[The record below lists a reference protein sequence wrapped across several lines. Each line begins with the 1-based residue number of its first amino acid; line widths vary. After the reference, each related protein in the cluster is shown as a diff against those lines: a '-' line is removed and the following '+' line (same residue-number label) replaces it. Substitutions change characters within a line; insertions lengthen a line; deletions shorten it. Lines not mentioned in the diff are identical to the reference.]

1 MKALAKKLLGI
12 WILSFLGLGVI
23 STLTYAQESFSQV
36 GFWDTTAVGN
46 VGVGGTSSSA
56 GDSTL
61 ITVIKSFINWTLW
74 MLALIT
80 LVILLWGGFQMVTAA
95 GDDAKY
101 KKWFTILKQAGVW
114 LAFIALSWLVVS
126 LIFFIINGIWAKTA

>member
-1 MKALAKKLLGI
+1 MKALAKKLLWI
-12 WILSFLGLGVI
+12 WILSFLGLGVV
-23 STLTYAQESFSQV
+23 STFTYAQDSFSNG

-46 VGVGGTSSSA
+46 VGVGGTSSST
-56 GDSTL
+56 GDAKL
-61 ITVIKSFINWTLW
+61 IDVIKSFINWTLW

-101 KKWFTILKQAGVW
+101 KKWFTILKQAGMW

-126 LIFFIINGIWAKTA
+126 LIFFVINGIWAKTA